1 MGSENQ
7 DSNRI
12 TREYFDSLLIEMRHI
27 DSEIP
32 NTTIRL
38 FGQEFS
44 MPIATAALSHLNG
57 TAENGMAKMAEG
69 ARMAN
74 ALCFSGMGEKE
85 EIQAMCATG
94 AKVIKIVK
102 PHADNATVFAKLRE
116 AEEAGA
122 FGVGMDID
130 HAFSWDGK
138 YDNVVGLP
146 MKSKSLEEM
155 RSFVESTDLPFIVKG
170 VLSVQD
176 AQKCL
181 EIGAAGIIVSHHHG
195 IMSSA
200 VPPLMILP
208 RIKEVIGDRMPI
220 FVDCCVES
228 GMDAFKALALGADA
242 VCVGRA
248 IMPPLKASGAEGV
261 CDKLTMM
268 NNELMAVMERT
279 AFRKLSDINSS
290 VIYHKW
296 SNSQASFN

>member
-1 MGSENQ
+1 MGNERQ
-7 DSNRI
+7 DSNLI

-32 NTTIRL
+32 DTKIRL
-38 FGQEFS
+38 FGQQFS

-57 TAENGMAKMAEG
+57 QTPDGMAKMAEG
-69 ARMAN
+69 ARMAD
-74 ALCFSGMGEKE
+74 ALCFSGMGEAE

-102 PHADNATVFAKLRE
+102 PHADNEKVFAKIRE

-130 HAFSWDGK
+130 HAFSWNGE

-146 MKSKSLEEM
+146 MKPKSLEEM
-155 RSFVESTDLPFIVKG
+155 RSFVESTKLPFIVKG

-176 AQKCL
+176 ARKCL

-195 IMSSA
+195 IMASA
-200 VPPLMILP
+200 VPPLMVLP
-208 RIKEVIGDRMPI
+208 KIKEVIGNQIPI
-220 FVDCCVES
+220 FVDCCIES
-228 GMDAFKALALGADA
+228 GMDVFKALALGADA

-248 IMPPLKASGAEGV
+248 IMPPLKEKGAEGV
-261 CDKLTMM
+261 CEKLMGM
-268 NNELMAVMERT
+268 NQELKAVMERT
-279 AFRKLSDINSS
+279 AFTKLNKIDSS
-290 VIYHKW
+290 VIYKRD
-296 SNSQASFN
+296 F

>member
-1 MGSENQ
+1 MANASQ

-32 NTTIRL
+32 DTTIRL

-57 TAENGMAKMAEG
+57 TAENGMVKMAEG
-69 ARMAN
+69 ARMAD

-85 EIQAMCATG
+85 ELQAMCATG

-102 PHADNATVFAKLRE
+102 PHADNATVFAKIRE
-116 AEEAGA
+116 AEETGV

-130 HAFSWDGK
+130 HAFSWDGN

-146 MKSKSLEEM
+146 MRPKSLEEM

-176 AQKCL
+176 AMKCL

-200 VPPLMILP
+200 VPPLMVLP
-208 RIKEVIGDRMPI
+208 KIKEVIGDRIPI

-228 GMDAFKALALGADA
+228 GMDAFKALALGANA

-248 IMPPLKASGAEGV
+248 IMPPLKESGAEGV
-261 CDKLTMM
+261 RDKLVMM
-268 NNELMAVMERT
+268 NRELMAVMERT
-279 AFRKLSDINSS
+279 AFQKLSKIDGS
-290 VIYHKW
+290 VIYHR
-296 SNSQASFN
+296 SFP

>member
-7 DSNRI
+7 DSNQI

-57 TAENGMAKMAEG
+57 TTEKGMAKMAEG
-69 ARMAN
+69 ARLAN
-74 ALCFSGMGEKE
+74 ALCFSGMGERE

-146 MKSKSLEEM
+146 MRPKSLEEM
-155 RSFVESTDLPFIVKG
+155 RSFVESTNLPFIVKG

-208 RIKEVIGDRMPI
+208 KIKEVIGERMPI

-268 NNELMAVMERT
+268 NSELMAVMERT

-296 SNSQASFN
+296 AKRDGSF

>member
-1 MGSENQ
+1 MASASQ
-7 DSNRI
+7 DSNQI

-27 DSEIP
+27 DSDIP
-32 NTTIRL
+32 DTTIHL

-57 TAENGMAKMAEG
+57 TAENGMVKMAKG
-69 ARMAN
+69 ARMAD

-85 EIQAMCATG
+85 ELQAMCATG

-102 PHADNATVFAKLRE
+102 PHADNAAVFSKIRE

-130 HAFSWDGK
+130 HAFSWDGN

-146 MKSKSLEEM
+146 MKPKSLEEM
-155 RSFVESTDLPFIVKG
+155 RSFVKSTALPFIVKG

-176 AQKCL
+176 AVKCL

-200 VPPLMILP
+200 VPPLMVLP
-208 RIKEVIGDRMPI
+208 KIKEVIGNRIPI

-248 IMPPLKASGAEGV
+248 IMPPLKESGAEGV
-261 CDKLTMM
+261 RDKLVMM
-268 NNELMAVMERT
+268 NRELMAVMERT
-279 AFRKLSDINSS
+279 AFRKLSKIDGS
-290 VIYHKW
+290 VIYHR
-296 SNSQASFN
+296 SFPQGI

>member
-1 MGSENQ
+1 MGNASQ
-7 DSNRI
+7 DSNQI

-32 NTTIRL
+32 DTTIRL

-57 TAENGMAKMAEG
+57 TTENGMVKMAEG

-74 ALCFSGMGEKE
+74 ALCFSGMGERE

-94 AKVIKIVK
+94 AKVVKIVK
-102 PHADNATVFAKLRE
+102 PHADNATVFAKIRE

-138 YDNVVGLP
+138 YDNVAGLP
-146 MKSKSLEEM
+146 MRPKSLEEM
-155 RSFVESTDLPFIVKG
+155 RNFVESTNLPFVVKG

-176 AQKCL
+176 AVKCL
-181 EIGAAGIIVSHHHG
+181 EIGAAGILVSHHHG
-195 IMSSA
+195 IMNSA
-200 VPPLMILP
+200 VPPLMVLP
-208 RIKEVIGDRMPI
+208 KIKEVVEDRIPI
-220 FVDCCVES
+220 FVDCCIES
-228 GMDAFKALALGADA
+228 GLDAFKALALGADA

-248 IMPPLKASGAEGV
+248 IMPPLKEGGAEGV

-268 NNELMAVMERT
+268 NRELMAVMERT
-279 AFRKLSDINSS
+279 SFRELSKINSS
-290 VIYHKW
+290 VIYHR
-296 SNSQASFN
+296 

>member
-1 MGSENQ
+1 MAREKQ
-7 DSNRI
+7 DSNQI
-12 TREYFDSLLIEMRHI
+12 TRDYFDSLMIEMRHI

-32 NTTIRL
+32 DTKLRL

-57 TAENGMAKMAEG
+57 TAPDGMAKMAEG
-69 ARMAN
+69 ARMAD
-74 ALCFSGMGEKE
+74 ALCFSGMGEVE

-102 PHADNATVFAKLRE
+102 PHADNEKVFAKIRE

-130 HAFSWDGK
+130 HAFSWNGE

-146 MKSKSLEEM
+146 MKPKSLEEM
-155 RSFVESTDLPFIVKG
+155 RSFVESTKLPFIVKG

-176 AQKCL
+176 AKKCL

-195 IMSSA
+195 IMSCA
-200 VPPLMILP
+200 VPPLYILP
-208 RIKEVIGDRMPI
+208 KIKEVIGDRIPI
-220 FVDCCVES
+220 FVDCCLES
-228 GMDAFKALALGADA
+228 GMDVFKALALGADA

-248 IMPPLKASGAEGV
+248 IMDPLKEKGAEGV
-261 CDKLTMM
+261 CEKMTSM
-268 NNELMAVMERT
+268 NQELKAVMERT
-279 AFRKLSDINSS
+279 AFTKLSKIDSS
-290 VIYHKW
+290 VIYKR
-296 SNSQASFN
+296 NF

>member
-1 MGSENQ
+1 MANDRQ
-7 DSNRI
+7 DSNQI
-12 TREYFDSLLIEMRHI
+12 TREYFDSLMIEMRHI

-32 NTTIRL
+32 DTRIRL
-38 FGQEFS
+38 FGQQFS

-57 TAENGMAKMAEG
+57 TAPDGMALMAEG
-69 ARMAN
+69 ARQAD
-74 ALCFSGMGEKE
+74 ALCFSGMGEAE

-102 PHADNATVFAKLRE
+102 PHADNEMVFSKIRE
-116 AEEAGA
+116 AEVAGA

-130 HAFSWDGK
+130 HAFSWNGE

-146 MKSKSLEEM
+146 MKPKSLEEM
-155 RSFVESTDLPFIVKG
+155 RSFVESTSLPFIVKG

-176 AQKCL
+176 AKKCL

-200 VPPLMILP
+200 VPPLYVLP
-208 RIKEVIGDRMPI
+208 KIKEVIGDQIPI
-220 FVDCCVES
+220 FVDCCIES

-248 IMPPLKASGAEGV
+248 IMEPLRQKGAEGV
-261 CDKLTMM
+261 CEKLTSM
-268 NNELMAVMERT
+268 NQELKAVMERT
-279 AFRKLSDINSS
+279 AFTKLSKIDRS
-290 VIYHKW
+290 VIYKRD
-296 SNSQASFN
+296 F

>member
-1 MGSENQ
+1 MGKERQ
-7 DSNRI
+7 DSNVI
-12 TREYFDSLLIEMRHI
+12 TREYLDSLMIEMRHI

-32 NTTIRL
+32 STKIRL
-38 FGQEFS
+38 FGQEFP

-57 TAENGMAKMAEG
+57 QTPDGMAKMAEG
-69 ARMAN
+69 ARMAD
-74 ALCFSGMGEKE
+74 ALCFSGMGEAE

-102 PHADNATVFAKLRE
+102 PHADNEKVFAKIRE

-130 HAFSWDGK
+130 HAFSWNGE

-146 MKSKSLEEM
+146 MRPKTLEEM
-155 RSFVESTDLPFIVKG
+155 RSFVACTKLPFVVKG

-176 AQKCL
+176 AKKCL

-200 VPPLMILP
+200 VPPLYILP
-208 RIKEVIGDRMPI
+208 KIKEAVGDRIPI

-248 IMPPLKASGAEGV
+248 IMEPLKEKGAEGV
-261 CDKLTMM
+261 CEKLVAM
-268 NNELMAVMERT
+268 NQELKAVMERT
-279 AFRKLSDINSS
+279 AFTKLSKIDSS
-290 VIYHKW
+290 VIHVRD
-296 SNSQASFN
+296 F